1 MNIYYSG
8 ALKASYLDQSSIML
22 SQTLL
27 FADPIPQIQPQQK
40 YEEQQNHLIPQVQLN
55 YYIFDKQI
63 FSFKIFLL
71 RKFL

>member
-27 FADPIPQIQPQQK
+27 FADPIPQIQPQQNYK
-40 YEEQQNHLIPQVQLN
+40 EQQNHLIPQVQLN